1 MTDGAPAATPNS
13 VVPDPLIG
21 RVINERFRITSVL
34 ARGGMGKVYLAEQAP
49 LGRTCALK
57 VLNPDYARGQD
68 PEFHKRF
75 FLEASIASKL
85 AHPNTVTIFDFGK
98 TDDGI
103 YYMAMEY
110 LEGQTLHRAIR
121 EAGHF
126 SEERTAHVARQ
137 ICRGLRE
144 AHSLGV
150 VHRDLKP
157 ANIFLVE
164 HSDERDFVKILD
176 FGLVKNM
183 GEGDTDKFED
193 LTQAGL
199 FMGSPKYMAPEQI
212 RGDRVDARTDVYA
225 LGVVMCEMITGKVPF
240 DRPTSVKILMAQANE
255 QPPAL
260 RMLNPNV
267 AISSAFEEMVARCL
281 AKVPNT
287 RFRSMDEVL
296 AALKRLALAGQ
307 GQGPPGDRS
316 SHPRLVSESGP
327 IPSSLRSPAAPE
339 SSPSASYGG
348 SSGPLDTGPP
358 SSARSPRIPGMPG
371 VPDFGS
377 SAPVAVASPARLRS
391 RGVIVIAA
399 LGAMGV
405 AGVLAYGAMR
415 TGDGAKGAAPP
426 VAAPSPPV
434 ASARVQG
441 PAAPV
446 APAIV
451 KIRVNSDPAGATVK
465 EDGVELCGSTPCD
478 IVYKGSDA
486 DPAHEH
492 TLVLVRPGFRPER
505 TVVQGSDATI
515 AVHLTRA
522 PEVQHFYP
530 QAAVPLPPP
539 TQRPET
545 PSAPTGYK
553 TDLPY

>member
-1 MTDGAPAATPNS
+1 MTEGAPRAPAVATS
-13 VVPDPLIG
+13 SGVPDPLIG
-21 RVINERFRITSVL
+21 RVINERFRVTSVL

-49 LGRTCALK
+49 LGRACALK

-110 LEGQTLHRAIR
+110 LDGLTLHRAIR

-126 SEERTAHVARQ
+126 SEERTTHVARQ

-157 ANIFLVE
+157 ANIFLIE
-164 HSDERDFVKILD
+164 HADETDFVKILD

-183 GEGDTDKFED
+183 GENEGRFED

-240 DRPTSVKILMAQANE
+240 DRPTSVKILMAHANDP
-255 QPPAL
+255 PPAL
-260 RMLNPNV
+260 RTLNPNV
-267 AISSAFEEMVARCL
+267 AISSAFEEMVARSL
-281 AKVPNT
+281 AKSPND
-287 RFRSMDEVL
+287 RYRSMDEVL
-296 AALKRLALAGQ
+296 AALKRLALDAQ
-307 GQGPPGDRS
+307 GQGTPADRS

-327 IPSSLRSPAAPE
+327 IPSSLRASAAPE
-339 SSPSASYGG
+339 SSPSASYHG
-348 SSGPLDTGPP
+348 SIGPVDAGPVHP
-358 SSARSPRIPGMPG
+358 SRAPNIPGVPG

-377 SAPVAVASPARLRS
+377 SAPVAPAGPAKLRS
-391 RGVIVIAA
+391 RGVVVICAFGA
-399 LGAMGV
+399 LGV
-405 AGVLAYGAMR
+405 AGVLAYATLR
-415 TGDGAKGAAPP
+415 TGSDTAKPSAAP
-426 VAAPSPPV
+426 AASSAPV
-434 ASARVQG
+434 ASAHADV
-441 PAAPV
+441 APV
-446 APAIV
+446 AAVVV
-451 KIRVNSDPAGATVK
+451 KVRVNSDPAGATVK

-486 DPAHEH
+486 DPSREH
-492 TLVLVRPGFRPER
+492 ALVVARPGFRPER
-505 TVVQGSDATI
+505 TVVNGSDATI
-515 AVHLTRA
+515 VVRLTKDA
-522 PEVQHFYP
+522 PRYFP
-530 QAAVPLPPP
+530 QAVPQPQPAP
-539 TQRPET
+539 RPEA
-545 PSAPTGYK
+545 PPAPTGYK

>member
-1 MTDGAPAATPNS
+1 MTEGAPRAPAVATNS
-13 VVPDPLIG
+13 GVPDPLIG
-21 RVINERFRITSVL
+21 RVINERFRVTSVL

-49 LGRTCALK
+49 LGRACALK

-85 AHPNTVTIFDFGK
+85 AHPNTVTIYDFGK

-110 LEGQTLHRAIR
+110 LDGLTLHRAIR

-157 ANIFLVE
+157 ANIFLIE
-164 HSDERDFVKILD
+164 HADETDFVKILD
-176 FGLVKNM
+176 FGLVKNV
-183 GEGDTDKFED
+183 GENEGRFED

-212 RGDRVDARTDVYA
+212 RGERVDARTDVYA

-240 DRPTSVKILMAQANE
+240 DRPTSVKILMAHAKE
-255 QPPAL
+255 PAPAL
-260 RMLNPNV
+260 RTLNPNV

-281 AKVPNT
+281 AKSPDD
-287 RFRSMDEVL
+287 RYRSMDEVL
-296 AALKRLALAGQ
+296 AALKRLALAAQ
-307 GQGPPGDRS
+307 GQATPADRS

-327 IPSSLRSPAAPE
+327 IPSSLRASAAPE
-339 SSPSASYGG
+339 SSPSASYRG
-348 SSGPLDTGPP
+348 SIGPLDATPMHP
-358 SSARSPRIPGMPG
+358 SRAPNIPGVPG

-377 SAPVAVASPARLRS
+377 SAPVASPSPARLRS
-391 RGVIVIAA
+391 RGVVVIAA
-399 LGAMGV
+399 FGALAV
-405 AGVLAYGAMR
+405 AGVLAYAALR
-415 TGDGAKGAAPP
+415 TGSDSAKPAPAAL
-426 VAAPSPPV
+426 AAPSAPV
-434 ASARVQG
+434 ASAHVE
-441 PAAPV
+441 AAPI
-446 APAIV
+446 APVIV
-451 KIRVNSDPAGATVK
+451 KVRINSDPPGATVK

-478 IVYKGSDA
+478 IVYKGPDA
-486 DPAHEH
+486 DPSRDH
-492 TLVLVRPGFRPER
+492 VLAVGRPGFRPER
-505 TVVQGSDATI
+505 AVVKGSDASI
-515 AVHLTRA
+515 VVHLTKDA
-522 PEVQHFYP
+522 PRYYP
-530 QAAVPLPPP
+530 QAIPQPQPAP
-539 TQRPET
+539 RPET
-545 PSAPTGYK
+545 PPAPTGYK